1 MTNYQIARDAVRA
14 WPRHGLATQQQILT
28 LRRNYIKARIWLG
41 DRWLLSVPVDKKA
54 MQ

>member
-14 WPRHGLATQQQILT
+14 WPHHHLASTQQILT

-41 DRWLLSVPVDKKA
+41 DRWLLAVPVARKVL
-54 MQ
+54 Q